1 MNGALTIYA
10 AAVFAATAVLLLAA
24 ARRHAV
30 RCRRDVR
37 RRHYV
42 ARIITVLRHDDIF
55 AAERITARTRRH
67 RQALAEA
74 LHTIVCHTYGA
85 DARLLRII
93 ARQNRLDR
101 FLMRRAAFAS
111 GYRRAQY
118 LMLLTSVPPLA
129 SRARRL
135 ERYTRSRNPYVRIYA
150 LSAMLAADP
159 DSAIRRLA
167 AYPHRL
173 TPFDITQISALLR
186 RGLLPIA
193 FEPLLADTNPNL
205 RLLCLGIVRSF
216 GIDTARKHVIRI
228 AEEDN
233 DTAVADDALHTLAA
247 LGNDIPT
254 ERLRRRIA
262 TFDATRRKALCRFF
276 AAQGYSIRTIEA
288 MFDSPECE
296 CARKLIDSYKKSI
309 VCKSPSL

>member
-1 MNGALTIYA
+1 
-10 AAVFAATAVLLLAA
+10 
-24 ARRHAV
+24 
-30 RCRRDVR
+30 
-37 RRHYV
+37 
-42 ARIITVLRHDDIF
+42 
-55 AAERITARTRRH
+55 
-67 RQALAEA
+67 
-74 LHTIVCHTYGA
+74 
-85 DARLLRII
+85 
-93 ARQNRLDR
+93 
-101 FLMRRAAFAS
+101 
-111 GYRRAQY
+111 
-118 LMLLTSVPPLA
+118 
-129 SRARRL
+129 
-135 ERYTRSRNPYVRIYA
+135 
-150 LSAMLAADP
+150 MLAADP

-167 AYPHRL
+167 TYPHRL

-193 FEPLLADTNPNL
+193 FEPLLTDTNPNL
-205 RLLCLGIVRSF
+205 RMLGLGIVRSF

-228 AEEDN
+228 AEED
-233 DTAVADDALHTLAA
+233 DDMAVADDALHTLAA

-262 TFDATRRKALCRFF
+262 TFDARRRKALCRFF

>member
-1 MNGALTIYA
+1 M
-10 AAVFAATAVLLLAA
+10 AVFAATAAILLAA
-24 ARRHAV
+24 ARRQAV
-30 RCRRDVR
+30 KGRRDALR
-37 RRHYV
+37 RYYV
-42 ARIITVLRHDDIF
+42 ARIIAVLRQDDIF
-55 AAERITARTRRH
+55 AAERISARTPPRR
-67 RQALAEA
+67 RALAEA

-101 FLMRRAAFAS
+101 FLMRRAALAS
-111 GYRRAQY
+111 GCRRAQY
-118 LMLLTSVPPLA
+118 LILLTSVPPLA

-135 ERYTRSRNPYVRIYA
+135 ERYTRSRNPFIRIYA

-159 DSAIRRLA
+159 ASAIRRLA

-173 TPFDITQISALLR
+173 TPFDITQITALLR

-193 FEPLLADTNPNL
+193 FEPLLADSNPNL
-205 RLLCLGIVRSF
+205 RMLGLGIVRTF
-216 GIDTARKHVIRI
+216 GIDTARKTVIRI
-228 AEEDN
+228 ADEDD
-233 DTAVADDALHTLAA
+233 DTAVADEALHTIAA

-262 TFDATRRKALCRFF
+262 TLDAPHRKALCRFF

-288 MFDSPECE
+288 MFDSSESE